1 MTNTGPN
8 PDQRDPQVYL
18 DLDEKW
24 CAHNYHPL
32 PVVLTSAQGAWVT
45 DVTGKRYLDML
56 AGYSALNFG
65 HQHPDLIAAAIRQMG
80 SVTLTSRAFHHDQL
94 GPFCEELAELT
105 GTEMV
110 LPMNSGAEAVE
121 SAIKVARKWSYRV

>member
-24 CAHNYHPL
+24 CAHNYRPL

-80 SVTLTSRAFHHDQL
+80 SVTLTSTQSAEGA
-94 GPFCEELAELT
+94 GPRNLQVGL
-105 GTEMV
+105 
-110 LPMNSGAEAVE
+110 
-121 SAIKVARKWSYRV
+121 RVNF